1 MAGWRIIG
9 NPRAVDALT
18 AAVSS
23 GSPARS
29 YIFAGPERVGK
40 ATAALR
46 LAQALNCTADAPP
59 CLACETCRRI
69 GEAKFADV
77 QTVTV
82 EAATEGPAH
91 KVIAVEQMRDVE
103 ATVALAPYEGRK
115 RVVIID
121 PAGEMSDVAQNAF
134 LKTLEEPPP
143 HVVFVLVSADAD
155 RLLETVRSR
164 CRRIEFGLVAAG
176 EIEAGLTDRGTD
188 AERAALLSRL
198 AAGRPGWALEAAAT
212 PALLAKRDEALDA
225 ARALADMGLP
235 DRIDAA
241 EKMSDA
247 FKRNRAAVDE
257 TLAHWLG
264 WWRDVV
270 LTQSGAGDAIANLDR
285 RDQIVA
291 DAERCDRAQVIDFV
305 ESLRETRGHL
315 RANVQS
321 RIALDALMLRVP
333 SVQGTAI
340 GRAQAGSVHSSPD

>member
-1 MAGWRIIG
+1 MGGWRLIG
-9 NPRAVDALT
+9 NSRALNALT
-18 AAVSS
+18 SAVSS
-23 GSPARS
+23 ASPPRS

-40 ATAALR
+40 AAAALR
-46 LAQALNCTADAPP
+46 LAQALNCAADGPP
-59 CLACETCRRI
+59 CLSCETCRRI

-82 EAATEGPAH
+82 EATTDGPAH
-91 KVIAVEQMRDVE
+91 KSISVEQMRDVE

-121 PAGEMSDVAQNAF
+121 PAEEMSAGAQNAF

-143 HVVFVLVSADAD
+143 HLVFVLISADAD

-164 CRRIEFGLVAAG
+164 CRRVDFGLVAAA
-176 EIEAGLTDRGTD
+176 EIEAGLIERGTD
-188 AERAALLSRL
+188 AGQAAVLARL
-198 AAGRPGWALEAAAT
+198 AAGRPGWALEAAAA

-225 ARALADMGLP
+225 ARSLADMDLAG
-235 DRIDAA
+235 RIDVA
-241 EKMSDA
+241 EKLSGA
-247 FKRNRAAVDE
+247 FKRDRAAVDE
-257 TLAHWLG
+257 TLAQWLG

-285 RDQIVA
+285 REEIEA
-291 DAERCDRAQVIDFV
+291 AAERHDRAQVMAFIQA
-305 ESLRETRGHL
+305 LRETRQQL

-333 SVQGTAI
+333 TRRQEGAPAANT
-340 GRAQAGSVHSSPD
+340 

>member
-1 MAGWRIIG
+1 MSNWQLIG
-9 NPRAVDALT
+9 NSRALNALT
-18 AAVSS
+18 SAVSS

-40 ATAALR
+40 AAAALR
-46 LAQALNCTADAPP
+46 LAQALNCAGGDPP

-82 EAATEGPAH
+82 EAATDGPAH
-91 KVIAVEQMRDVE
+91 KAIAVEQMRDVE

-115 RVVIID
+115 RVVIVD
-121 PAGEMSDVAQNAF
+121 PAEEMSTGAQNAF

-143 HVVFVLVSADAD
+143 HVVFVLVSANAD

-164 CRRIEFGLVAAG
+164 CRRVEFGLVPTT
-176 EIEAGLTDRGTD
+176 EIEAGLIKRGTD
-188 AERAALLSRL
+188 AEQAAVLARL

-212 PALLAKRDEALDA
+212 PALLTKRDEALDA
-225 ARALADMGLP
+225 ARSLAVMDLA

-241 EKMSDA
+241 AKLSDA
-247 FKRNRAAVDE
+247 FKKDRANVDE
-257 TLAHWLG
+257 TLAQWLG

-285 RDQIVA
+285 REQIEA
-291 DAERCDRAQVIDFV
+291 DAQHHDRAQVTAFV
-305 ESLRETRGHL
+305 AALRETRQHL

-333 SVQGTAI
+333 SGRGVTA
-340 GRAQAGSVHSSPD
+340 G

>member
-1 MAGWRIIG
+1 MSGWRLIG
-9 NPRAVDALT
+9 NSRALNAL
-18 AAVSS
+18 ASAVSS

-40 ATAALR
+40 AAAALR
-46 LAQALNCTADAPP
+46 LAQALNCAADAPP

-82 EAATEGPAH
+82 EAATDGPAH
-91 KVIAVEQMRDVE
+91 KAISVEQMREVE
-103 ATVALAPYEGRK
+103 ATIALAPYEGRK

-121 PAGEMSDVAQNAF
+121 PASEMSDGAQNAL

-143 HVVFVLVSADAD
+143 HVVFILVSTDAD

-164 CRRIEFGLVAAG
+164 CRRVDFGLVAAK
-176 EIEAGLTDRGTD
+176 EIEAGLSERGSD
-188 AERAALLSRL
+188 AEQAAVLARL

-212 PALLAKRDEALDA
+212 PALLAKRGEALDTA
-225 ARALADMGLP
+225 HSLAGMDLA
-235 DRIDAA
+235 DRIDVA
-241 EKMSDA
+241 EKLSAA
-247 FKRNRAAVDE
+247 FKRDRAAVDE
-257 TLAHWLG
+257 TLAQWLG

-285 RDQIVA
+285 RDEIES
-291 DAERCDRAQVIDFV
+291 DAERYDRAQVTAFL
-305 ESLRETRGHL
+305 EALRATRQHL

-333 SVQGTAI
+333 ARRHETRDRRQESATVT
-340 GRAQAGSVHSSPD
+340 